1 MTLKLIAI
9 WAVCLATLN
18 LLKILI
24 CIILQNWNCVM
35 FVSGKRNTRRTTMK
49 QRRNRVTT
57 DPAQRLSFLH
67 IVFEWTLVLVWAE
80 IFHFIVDKWL
90 FLNALSNKAESKA
103 SDTESCISALRPI
116 KGTKMNQDEKIESV
130 KLTKRLL
137 IWELW

>member
-1 MTLKLIAI
+1 
-9 WAVCLATLN
+9 
-18 LLKILI
+18 
-24 CIILQNWNCVM
+24 
-35 FVSGKRNTRRTTMK
+35 MK

-67 IVFEWTLVLVWAE
+67 IVFEWTLVLVWAD

-90 FLNALSNKAESKA
+90 FLNALANKAESKA

-116 KGTKMNQDEKIESV
+116 KGTKMNQHEKIESM

>member
-1 MTLKLIAI
+1 
-9 WAVCLATLN
+9 
-18 LLKILI
+18 
-24 CIILQNWNCVM
+24 
-35 FVSGKRNTRRTTMK
+35 MK

-67 IVFEWTLVLVWAE
+67 IVFEWTLVLVWTD

-90 FLNALSNKAESKA
+90 FLNALANKAESKA

-116 KGTKMNQDEKIESV
+116 KGTKMNQDEKIDSME
-130 KLTKRLL
+130 LTKHLL